1 MTFNQL
7 GLSKEILDGLKE
19 LGYEKPTPIQEEG
32 ITYLLRG
39 RDLLA
44 IANTGTGKT
53 AAFALPML
61 HKLQEAKNKSNK
73 TYISKLIIAPT
84 RELALQL
91 EKTIKQYA
99 KYLDIKI
106 GCVYGGSNI
115 KPQIKML
122 HEKLDIVIATTGRL
136 MDLMEQKHITLSGV
150 DTLVLDEADSMLDMG
165 FIKDVETIMANLPSL
180 EQNILCSATLGPNI
194 KKLSNK
200 FLVNPKVIEV
210 KAKAKVNDKIEQIA
224 YPVESSKKLEM
235 LSYLIGS
242 KNMKQALVFCNT
254 KALADEIVE
263 HLKLD
268 GLKAVATHG
277 GKTPGARKKAI
288 AQFKEA
294 QVKVLVATDVAAR
307 GLDIVDLPYVI
318 NYDLPFLAEDY
329 VHRIGRTAR
338 AGNDGT
344 AITLLDEFGMSYMQ
358 DIEKFLKQKLPRLE
372 LEGFEVDKKI
382 QMIAKKKI
390 IKSDAKEKKGKVGG
404 AFGKKKASKEQ
415 KKMPKQRGK
424 RIIGQQRNK
433 KS

>member
-7 GLSKEILDGLKE
+7 GLSKEILDGLKD

-53 AAFALPML
+53 AAFTLPIL
-61 HKLQEAKNKSNK
+61 QKLTEKKQKDNKI
-73 TYISKLIIAPT
+73 YISKLIIAPT
-84 RELALQL
+84 RELVLQL
-91 EKTIKQYA
+91 EKTIKEYA

-122 HEKLDIVIATTGRL
+122 HEKIDILIATTGRL
-136 MDLMEQKHITLSGV
+136 MDLLEQEYLSLSGV

-165 FIKDVETIMANLPSL
+165 FIKDVETIMSKLPSL

-210 KAKAKVNDKIEQIA
+210 KAKAKVNEKVEQIA
-224 YPVESSKKLEM
+224 YPVSSEKKLEM

-242 KNMKQALVFCNT
+242 KNMRQVLVFCNT
-254 KALADEIVE
+254 KALADSIVE

-288 AQFKEA
+288 TQFKEA

-307 GLDIVDLPYVI
+307 GLDIIDLPYVI
-318 NYDLPFLAEDY
+318 NFDLPFLAEDY
-329 VHRIGRTAR
+329 IHRIGRTAR
-338 AGNDGT
+338 AGNRGS
-344 AITLLDEFGMSYMQ
+344 AITLLDEFGMAYMQ
-358 DIEKFLKQKLPRLE
+358 DIEKFVKQKIPRLE

-390 IKSDAKEKKGKVGG
+390 IKSETKEKKGKVGG
-404 AFGKKKASKEQ
+404 AFGKKKASKEE

-424 RIIGQQRNK
+424 RIIGQKRK
-433 KS
+433 

>member
-1 MTFNQL
+1 VTFNQL
-7 GLSKEILDGLKE
+7 GLSKEILDGLKD

-53 AAFALPML
+53 AAFTLPIL
-61 HKLQEAKNKSNK
+61 QKLTEKKQKDNKI
-73 TYISKLIIAPT
+73 YISKLIIAPT
-84 RELALQL
+84 RELVLQL
-91 EKTIKQYA
+91 EKTIKEYA

-122 HEKLDIVIATTGRL
+122 HEKIDILIATTGRL
-136 MDLMEQKHITLSGV
+136 MDLLEQEHLSLSGV

-165 FIKDVETIMANLPSL
+165 FIKDVETIMSKLPSL

-210 KAKAKVNDKIEQIA
+210 KAKAKVNEKVEQIA
-224 YPVESSKKLEM
+224 YPVSSEKKLEM

-242 KNMKQALVFCNT
+242 KNMRQVLVFCNT
-254 KALADEIVE
+254 KALADSIVE

-288 AQFKEA
+288 TQFKEA

-307 GLDIVDLPYVI
+307 GLDIIDLPYVI
-318 NYDLPFLAEDY
+318 NFDLPFLAEDY
-329 VHRIGRTAR
+329 IHRIGRTAR
-338 AGNDGT
+338 AGNRGS
-344 AITLLDEFGMSYMQ
+344 AITLLDEFGMAYMQ
-358 DIEKFLKQKLPRLE
+358 DIEKFVKQKIPRLE

-390 IKSDAKEKKGKVGG
+390 IKSETKEKKGKVGG
-404 AFGKKKASKEQ
+404 AFGKKKASKEE

-424 RIIGQQRNK
+424 RIIGQKRK
-433 KS
+433 

>member
-7 GLSKEILDGLKE
+7 GLSKEILDGLKD

-53 AAFALPML
+53 AAFTLPML
-61 HKLQEAKNKSNK
+61 QKLLEKKQKDNKV
-73 TYISKLIIAPT
+73 YISKLIIAPT
-84 RELALQL
+84 RELVLQL
-91 EKTIKQYA
+91 EKTIKEYA
-99 KYLDIKI
+99 KHIDIKI
-106 GCVYGGSNI
+106 GCVYGGANI

-122 HEKLDIVIATTGRL
+122 HQKVDILIATTGRL
-136 MDLMEQKHITLSGV
+136 MDLLEQEHLTLSGV

-165 FIKDVETIMANLPSL
+165 FIKDVETIMSKLPSL

-210 KAKAKVNDKIEQIA
+210 KAKSKVNDRIEQIA
-224 YPVESSKKLEM
+224 YPVSSEKKLEM

-242 KNMKQALVFCNT
+242 KNMRQVLVFCNT
-254 KALADEIVE
+254 KALADEIVA

-288 AQFKEA
+288 TQFKAA
-294 QVKVLVATDVAAR
+294 QVQVLVATDVAAR
-307 GLDIVDLPYVI
+307 GLDIIDLPFVI
-318 NYDLPFLAEDY
+318 NFDLPFLSEDY
-329 VHRIGRTAR
+329 IHRIGRTAR

-344 AITLLDEFGMSYMQ
+344 AITLLDEFGMALMQ
-358 DIEKFLKQKLPRLE
+358 DIEKFVKQKIPRLE

-382 QMIAKKKI
+382 HMIAKKKI
-390 IKSDAKEKKGKVGG
+390 IKNESKEKKGKVGG

-415 KKMPKQRGK
+415 KKMPKQKGK
-424 RIIGQQRNK
+424 RIIGQK
-433 KS
+433 K

>member
-1 MTFNQL
+1 VTFNQL
-7 GLSKEILDGLKE
+7 GLSKEILESLEE
-19 LGYEKPTPIQEEG
+19 LGYKKPTPIQEEG

-61 HKLQEAKNKSNK
+61 QDIQNRKEKSEK
-73 TYISKLIIAPT
+73 KYISKLIIAPT
-84 RELALQL
+84 RELTLQL
-91 EKTIKQYA
+91 EKTIKEYA

-122 HEKLDIVIATTGRL
+122 HNKVDILIATTGRL
-136 MDLMEQKHITLSGV
+136 MDLLEQEHLSLSGV

-165 FIKDVETIMANLPSL
+165 FIKDVENIMSRIPHLK
-180 EQNILCSATLGPNI
+180 QNILCSATIGPNI

-210 KAKAKVNDKIEQIA
+210 KAKAKVNDRIEQIA
-224 YPVESSKKLEM
+224 YPVSSEKKLEM
-235 LSYLIGS
+235 LSFLIGS

-254 KALADEIVE
+254 KALADEIVA

-288 AQFKEA
+288 AQFKEG
-294 QVKVLVATDVAAR
+294 QVKILVATDVAAR

-318 NYDLPFLAEDY
+318 NFDLPFLSEDY
-329 VHRIGRTAR
+329 IHRIGRTAR
-338 AGNDGT
+338 AGNSGS
-344 AITLLDEFGMSYMQ
+344 AITLLDEYAMALMQ
-358 DIEKFLKQKLPRLE
+358 DIEKFLKQKISRCE

-382 QMIAKKKI
+382 KMISKKKI
-390 IKSDAKEKKGKVGG
+390 IKTETKEKKGKVGG
-404 AFGKKKASKEQ
+404 AFGKKKSAKEQ

-424 RIIGQQRNK
+424 RIVGERRK
-433 KS
+433 